1 MAGRWARR
9 LADRVVPVFRGER
22 VLAVRARR
30 LLALLGQQYR
40 ASGAAPLQVPPPP
53 PPPGALGPPPMTET
67 ETEGSQRPAA

>member
-1 MAGRWARR
+1 MAGRSARR

-40 ASGAAPLQVPPPP
+40 ASGARPLQVVPPPP
-53 PPPGALGPPPMTET
+53 TLLPFPHRAALGP
-67 ETEGSQRPAA
+67 SRWLRQKR